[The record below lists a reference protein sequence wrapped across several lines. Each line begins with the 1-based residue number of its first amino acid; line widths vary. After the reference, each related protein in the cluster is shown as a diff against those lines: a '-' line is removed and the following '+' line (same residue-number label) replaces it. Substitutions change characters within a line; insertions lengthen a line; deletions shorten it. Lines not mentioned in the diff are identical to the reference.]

1 MKITAV
7 MVATYIIDCCLIGT
21 KPCKYFQLNSPWF
34 NERKGV
40 FSKMDLDRLVPE
52 RWRLRQNYD
61 DGVSNPGSFP
71 VFLKPEWS
79 ENAKGIH
86 RADNP
91 EELQSIRQEIAAS
104 KVPYLLQEGASH
116 RREFEIFCLRDYRDN
131 NRFSVFSITETI
143 NRREPNPINSIHNRD
158 TQYQDLTDRFSEE
171 QKKTVHGFL
180 NRIGSF
186 AISRLSVRAE
196 SPEQLVAGNFQ
207 VIELNLYTP
216 MPIHMLDPK
225 YKLRD
230 LWKMIR
236 QYMMYLARL
245 TRVRDRLLVEKPVYT
260 RIMFYNRKSI
270 FTNFKQ
276 RGR

>member
-1 MKITAV
+1 

-40 FSKMDLDRLVPE
+40 FSKMDLDRLIPD
-52 RWRLRQNYD
+52 RWRLQQDYD
-61 DGVSNPGSFP
+61 DGASSPDSFP

-79 ENAKGIH
+79 ENAKGIR
-86 RADNP
+86 RADNAD
-91 EELQSIRQEIAAS
+91 ELRLIRQQIAAA

-116 RREFEIFCLRDYRDN
+116 RREFEIFCLRDYRDKS
-131 NRFSVFSITETI
+131 RFSIFSITETI

-158 TQYQDLTDRFSEE
+158 THYRDLTDQFTTE
-171 QKKTVHGFL
+171 QKEIIYGFV
-180 NRIGSF
+180 NQVGAF
-186 AISRLSVRAE
+186 AISRLSVRAP
-196 SPEQLVAGNFQ
+196 SPQQLVAGNFQ

-216 MPIHMLDPK
+216 MPIHMLDGK

-236 QYMMYLARL
+236 QTMMFLARL
-245 TRVRDRLLVEKPVYT
+245 TRARDKSLVEKPVYT
-260 RIMFYNRKSI
+260 RIMRYNRKSI
-270 FTNFKQ
+270 FTHFIKE
-276 RGR
+276 GT

>member
-1 MKITAV
+1 M
-7 MVATYIIDCCLIGT
+7 IDCCLIGT

-40 FSKMDLDRLVPE
+40 FSKMDLDKLIPD
-52 RWRLRQNYD
+52 RWRLMQNYD
-61 DGVSNPGSFP
+61 DGVSIPDSFP

-86 RADNP
+86 RADNR
-91 EELQSIRQEIAAS
+91 EELRLIRQEIASS
-104 KVPYLLQEGASH
+104 KAPYLLQEGASYK
-116 RREFEIFCLRDYRDN
+116 REFEIFCLRDYRDR

-158 TQYQDLTDRFSEE
+158 THYQDLTDQFCEE
-171 QKKTVHGFL
+171 QKETIYGYL

-186 AISRLSVRAE
+186 AISRLSVRAQ

-207 VIELNLYTP
+207 VIELNLFTP
-216 MPIHMLDPK
+216 MPIHMLDHK

-236 QYMMYLARL
+236 QTMMSLARL
-245 TRVRDRLLVEKPVYT
+245 TRVRDKSLVEKPVYT
-260 RIMFYNRKSI
+260 RIMLYNRKGI
-270 FTNFKQ
+270 FTIFKK
-276 RGR
+276 REI

>member
-1 MKITAV
+1 VKITAV
-7 MVATYIIDCCLIGT
+7 MVATYMIDCCLIRT

-40 FSKMDLDRLVPE
+40 FSKMDLDRLIPE
-52 RWRLRQNYD
+52 RWRLQQRYD
-61 DGVSNPGSFP
+61 DGVSTPGSFP

-91 EELQSIRQEIAAS
+91 EELRLIRQKIAAS
-104 KVPYLLQEGASH
+104 KAPYLLQEGASH
-116 RREFEIFCLRDYRDN
+116 RREFEIFCLRDYRDSS
-131 NRFSVFSITETI
+131 RYSVFSITETI

-158 TQYQDLTDRFSEE
+158 THYQDLTDQFSEE
-171 QKKTVHGFL
+171 QKSVVYGYL
-180 NRIGSF
+180 NRIGPF
-186 AISRLSVRAE
+186 AISRLSVRAQ
-196 SPEQLVAGNFQ
+196 SPQQLVAGHFQ

-225 YKLRD
+225 YRLRD

-236 QYMMYLARL
+236 QTMMSLARL
-245 TRVRDRLLVEKPVYT
+245 TRARDKSLVEKPVYT
-260 RIMFYNRKSI
+260 QIMRYNRKGI
-270 FTNFKQ
+270 FTHFK
-276 RGR
+276 RE